1 MSRTPD
7 EVLNHHMA
15 ALSSGDIDAIM
26 EDYADNAVLIMQN
39 GVVSGTQELTKH
51 FSTPSK
57 ILTADT
63 KLEILYK
70 KCIGNIAF
78 LVWKAQNDN
87 FNVPIASDTFV
98 IENGK
103 ILSQTFVILVEK
115 K

>member
-1 MSRTPD
+1 MSRTT
-7 EVLNHHMA
+7 EQVLMHHMA
-15 ALSSGDIDAIM
+15 ALSSKDITAIM
-26 EDYADNAVLIMQN
+26 EDYADDAVLIMQS
-39 GVVSGTQELTKH
+39 GIVSGTQDLTKH

-57 ILTADT
+57 ILTSDT
-63 KLEILYK
+63 KLEIIDK